1 MPANEALKL
10 HLMSLRL
17 DRWPRSLAIL
27 PGTAAAFLLAPAPP
41 ARGEWPGILLGTLLA
56 FLFTWAISTANYIIN
71 EITDAPY
78 DAFHP
83 GKNKR
88 PLVQKKIGIFWL
100 VVIGGTLV
108 TVTLGLAL
116 LLYSP
121 RLCLALSLLLLAGIF
136 YNLPPIRLKDI
147 PYLDSTAESANNPI
161 RFMIG
166 WTVFQ
171 PGLPPVSLLLAWWL
185 FGNFLMVGKRVA
197 EKKFL
202 ADAAAARYR
211 RSLQSYDL
219 RGLVSFMIGS
229 AVLFLLCFAWF
240 ARAFHLRVLLWSL
253 PLIVLYLVYF
263 IVKAVKD
270 RDAAEEPEKMLKNP
284 YFALYTLV
292 LMGLF
297 LLAFLW
303 R

>member
-1 MPANEALKL
+1 MPANEQLKL

-27 PGTAAAFLLAPAPP
+27 PGTAAVFLLAPTLPP
-41 ARGEWPGILLGTLLA
+41 PGAWPTLALYTLLA

-71 EITDAPY
+71 EITDAPF

-88 PLVQKKIGIFWL
+88 PLVQKKIGIRWL
-100 VVIGGTLV
+100 VVAWLFLTAGS
-108 TVTLGLAL
+108 LGPAL
-116 LLYSP
+116 FFFPP
-121 RLCLALSLLLLAGIF
+121 RLAGALFLLLLAGLL
-136 YNLPPIRLKDI
+136 YNVPPLRFKDI

-161 RFMIG
+161 RFLIG
-166 WTVFQ
+166 WTIFA
-171 PGLPPVSLLLAWWL
+171 PGFPPASLLLAGGG
-185 FGNFLMVGKRVA
+185 FGNFLRVGQRVA
-197 EKKFL
+197 ETQFL
-202 ADAAAARYR
+202 ADATAARYR
-211 RSLQSYDL
+211 RSLQSYNL
-219 RGLVSFMIGS
+219 RGLIAFMAGS
-229 AVLFLLCFAWF
+229 ALLFLIAFTWFAWTY
-240 ARAFHLRVLLWSL
+240 RLSVLLWSL

-263 IVKAVKD
+263 ILKAVRD
-270 RDAAEEPEKMLKNP
+270 RDAAEEPEKLLRNP